1 MSKGKLH
8 VCHKTPL
15 PRFTGSSVL
24 GSQFFSSMSF
34 KSNLDQADHLPSF
47 PSHSVSQ
54 RISSAE
60 DSLRNNRHFHVKATP
75 PQWVLCPKP
84 IVILAPLSSHFLVS
98 AVSGNTNISP
108 LSSALVWMLNVP
120 KGPCVKG
127 LVPGMVLLG
136 GARIFKKWGPVRSP
150 LGTGNMLLKGTVG
163 SCLPWQLLFFFVSR
177 P

>member
-60 DSLRNNRHFHVKATP
+60 DSFRNNRHFHVKATP

-84 IVILAPLSSHFLVS
+84 IV
-98 AVSGNTNISP
+98 ISP

-136 GARIFKKWGPVRSP
+136 GAGIFKKWGPVRSP